1 MLYVRVCEVYSYS
14 QNYFRTF
21 QGQPR
26 RSHRR
31 RRTALIKNLEL
42 PIPVSSRA
50 KVVLVSTRIRARDG
64 LDLYLEGTEPLL
76 RGVLWLLRYNS
87 ASGFVKALF
96 VVVLCDD
103 VD

>member
-26 RSHRR
+26 RSR

-64 LDLYLEGTEPLL
+64 LDLYLEGTEPLVAAWCVVATKIQQCEWFCQGTL
-76 RGVLWLLRYNS
+76 CCC
-87 ASGFVKALF
+87 FV
-96 VVVLCDD
+96 
-103 VD
+103 